1 MKNIN
6 IFMKFNLILSS
17 LLLSAIL
24 CSKANSDTIVLPVD
38 DILFEIPDFEPPKMN
53 LGGFKEKNIE
63 EKKKTRK
70 NDIRND
76 IVRIARIEYPN
87 ARKIEIIRGK
97 LVILK

>member
-1 MKNIN
+1 
-6 IFMKFNLILSS
+6 MKFNLILSS
-17 LLLSAIL
+17 LLLSTIL

-53 LGGFKEKNIE
+53 LGGFKQKSTE

-97 LVILK
+97 LVILQ

>member
-1 MKNIN
+1 
-6 IFMKFNLILSS
+6 MKFNLILSS
-17 LLLSAIL
+17 LLLSTIL
-24 CSKANSDTIVLPVD
+24 CSKANLDTIVLPVD
-38 DILFEIPDFEPPKMN
+38 DILFEIPDFESPKMN
-53 LGGFKEKNIE
+53 LGGFKQKSIE

-97 LVILK
+97 LVIIQ